1 MGEVS
6 ETTTTTM
13 TTTTKRK
20 KKGRPSLLDLQK
32 RSIKQQQKQ
41 HPHLDPPHSNNDD
54 DVDERK
60 LKKQKLLIGLNSH
73 LQNPTTLLP
82 NSNHTGSHQNV
93 VVFVSTP
100 FHSLYSSIQLLSNS
114 HKPFQFSTISI
125 SLSQLHNCVV
135 TYQLFFQIQTL
146 LQFQFQ
152 NSIRFIILFFFTL
165 ISGISR
171 VNIIFL
177 ILIS

>member
-41 HPHLDPPHSNNDD
+41 HHHDNLDPPHSNNDD

-93 VVFVSTP
+93 VVVSTP
-100 FHSLYSSIQLLSNS
+100 FNSLYSSIQLYYPILINLFNFQL
-114 HKPFQFSTISI
+114 FQFPSLNCTIAL
-125 SLSQLHNCVV
+125 SLINSSFKFKHCYNFNFKTRFVL
-135 TYQLFFQIQTL
+135 LFYFSSL
-146 LQFQFQ
+146 
-152 NSIRFIILFFFTL
+152 
-165 ISGISR
+165 
-171 VNIIFL
+171 
-177 ILIS
+177 

>member
-13 TTTTKRK
+13 TTTTTTTKRK

-41 HPHLDPPHSNNDD
+41 HHLDPPHSNSNDD

-93 VVFVSTP
+93 VVVSTP
-100 FHSLYSSIQLLSNS
+100 FNSLYSSIQLYYPILINLFNFQL
-114 HKPFQFSTISI
+114 FQFPSLNCTIAL
-125 SLSQLHNCVV
+125 SLINSSYKFKHCYNFNFKTRFVL
-135 TYQLFFQIQTL
+135 LFYFSSL
-146 LQFQFQ
+146 
-152 NSIRFIILFFFTL
+152 
-165 ISGISR
+165 
-171 VNIIFL
+171 
-177 ILIS
+177 

>member
-13 TTTTKRK
+13 TTTKRK

-41 HPHLDPPHSNNDD
+41 HHHDNLDPPHSNNDD

-93 VVFVSTP
+93 VVVVSTP

-114 HKPFQFSTISI
+114 HKPFQFSTTFNFPPSIAQLRCHLSTLLSNSNTVTISI
-125 SLSQLHNCVV
+125 SKLDSF
-135 TYQLFFQIQTL
+135 YYF
-146 LQFQFQ
+146 
-152 NSIRFIILFFFTL
+152 
-165 ISGISR
+165 
-171 VNIIFL
+171 IFL
-177 ILIS
+177 HFNFWNFAR

>member
-20 KKGRPSLLDLQK
+20 MKGRPSLLDLQK

-41 HPHLDPPHSNNDD
+41 HHHDNLDPPHSNNDD

-93 VVFVSTP
+93 VVVSTP
-100 FHSLYSSIQLLSNS
+100 FNSLYSSIQLYYPILINLFNFQL
-114 HKPFQFSTISI
+114 FQFPSLNCTIAL
-125 SLSQLHNCVV
+125 SLINSSFKFKHCYNFNFKTRFVL
-135 TYQLFFQIQTL
+135 LFYFSSL
-146 LQFQFQ
+146 
-152 NSIRFIILFFFTL
+152 
-165 ISGISR
+165 
-171 VNIIFL
+171 
-177 ILIS
+177 